1 VQRRKEKV
9 SEMRQEQNQ
18 ERQNNDKKECEKDLQ
33 KKDAKIRQKTKPL
46 ILFEQNFIMSA
57 TPDI

>member
-1 VQRRKEKV
+1 
-9 SEMRQEQNQ
+9 MRQEQNQ

-33 KKDAKIRQKTKPL
+33 KKDAKIRQKTKQL
-46 ILFEQNFIMSA
+46 ILFEQNFTMSA